1 MLASSPLAAGPI
13 ASASQAVQTAG
24 GAGVVAVNSS
34 GGLSL
39 VLLWGA
45 TAIIEFRSEGIGR
58 RGATLIGSMPVQVA
72 TEGVMH
78 RGATGSASF
87 EVVVALDSDFRVAT
101 KVEAVFSVQVD
112 SALDGRAVTPK
123 TGSGK
128 AFNEVVSRGSEPGRA
143 SHIPNMQSSIWVNA
157 NGKANLI
164 ASAPVSRAV
173 ITVHSTGEF
182 TFGDYHYG
190 SGRALAA
197 ALFSTGSIQALPY
210 VYASGSAAV
219 SVKMID
225 HGYGIPPIP
234 SLFISAPG
242 SRTMYA
248 PPSGRT
254 MYAGKNRRTLP

>member
-13 ASASQAVQTAG
+13 ASASQAVQTAV
-24 GAGVVAVNSS
+24 GAGVVVVDSS
-34 GGLSL
+34 GVGILILNGS
-39 VLLWGA
+39 A
-45 TAIIEFRSEGIGR
+45 TAEIEVRSEGNV
-58 RGATLIGSMPVQVA
+58 LQ
-72 TEGVMH
+72 
-78 RGATGSASF
+78 
-87 EVVVALDSDFRVAT
+87 
-101 KVEAVFSVQVD
+101 SV
-112 SALDGRAVTPK
+112 
-123 TGSGK
+123 
-128 AFNEVVSRGSEPGRA
+128 
-143 SHIPNMQSSIWVNA
+143 SHIPNMQSSIWVNT
-157 NGKANLI
+157 NGTANLI
-164 ASAPVSRAV
+164 ASAPVSRTI

-190 SGRALAA
+190 SGQALAA

-225 HGYGIPPIP
+225 QGYGIPPIP
-234 SLFISAPG
+234 SLFISAPS